1 MRNIKQQRR
10 PSIDYP
16 SGRGTGGVTA
26 AGAHTPDRRLGAAPI
41 SHELSGFSG
50 GPSTSADS
58 GFSRALARVNRGYEK
73 EVEKQDTEDIAW
85 LSKNAKYL
93 KQMGLSPRVV
103 VEMFQLL
110 VLHGPRNEA
119 EKQMIDE
126 VYEGV
131 RRVRNRLTTLT
142 ETSLQGFIMEGPDR
156 VEDLPFGERLLALA
170 KEQLGGETAVPG
182 AAPAIVAPEE
192 AEDIIST
199 DLKRALSRD
208 PGLSRAAA
216 GDLSQGAEDVQSV
229 AEIIGCNTK
238 VMDILGVM
246 LSVGG
251 FVADPMVFFGV
262 PLGAALD
269 LINCIRNLICGNY
282 LFAFIDLIA
291 TIPFL
296 GDTAKLLYAER
307 MFAKG
312 KAIRQVAKATGTMDE
327 KVEEAERILNF
338 ALDQGSI
345 GAKLTRMFVKLTER
359 FKSALGMA
367 ESLVKFLE
375 GKLKR
380 AIAYFKRIMQA
391 GGTGGESLSYTEK
404 GAGLLLKKMPI
415 SIVKILERVLMTMPN
430 FKTFIKELFT
440 SKQALRGYAAKGE
453 ITHTFGGGED
463 EVPVGELEAA
473 EETESEMLAG
483 DIDAPGFV
491 ADPTGRG
498 RVDMSRVVY
507 DPRLRRLRPRYAYED
522 EETDLD
528 DFQFGPMGVGSG
540 TVVAE
545 GKRKSKRKSNR
556 AAKPSLTRALD
567 PNVDF
572 EDAIDEFSV
581 ASAAVASGPVPVL
594 PIGMSTPGKHKSL
607 PDLVPGYEF
616 AGVGQYP
623 YSKR

>member
-1 MRNIKQQRR
+1 MHNIKQRRR

-26 AGAHTPDRRLGAAPI
+26 AGAHTPDRRLGATPI

-58 GFSRALARVNRGYEK
+58 GFSRSLARVNRGYEK
-73 EVEKQDTEDIAW
+73 EIAQQDTEDIAW
-85 LSKNAKYL
+85 LAKNSKHL
-93 KQMGLSPRVV
+93 KQMGLTPRVV

-110 VLHGPRNEA
+110 VLHGPRNEL

-131 RRVRNRLTTLT
+131 RRVRNRLTSLT
-142 ETSLQGFIMEGPDR
+142 EASLRGFIMEGPDR
-156 VEDLPFGERLLALA
+156 VEDLPFGDRLLALA
-170 KEQLGGETAVPG
+170 RERF
-182 AAPAIVAPEE
+182 E
-192 AEDIIST
+192 AEPDEPGGSSDIIASEEQEDFIPT
-199 DLKRALSRD
+199 SLKRALSRD
-208 PGLSRAAA
+208 AGLSRAAA
-216 GDLSQGAEDVQSV
+216 GDIEQEAEDVQSV

-238 VMDILGVM
+238 VMDILGVL

-312 KAIRQVAKATGTMDE
+312 RAVRQVAKATGTLDE

-345 GAKLTRMFVKLTER
+345 GAKLTRMFVKLTEK

-375 GKLKR
+375 GKIKR
-380 AIAYFKRIMQA
+380 AIVYFKKIMQTDGSGVA
-391 GGTGGESLSYTEK
+391 SLSYTEK
-404 GAGLLLKKMPI
+404 SAGLLLKKMPI
-415 SIVKILERVLMTMPN
+415 SIVNILERVLATMPN
-430 FKTFIKELFT
+430 FKTFIKSLFT
-440 SKQALRGYAAKGE
+440 SKQALRGHAARGE
-453 ITHTFGGGED
+453 IIHAATGEEETLGGDAEA
-463 EVPVGELEAA
+463 LEAP
-473 EETESEMLAG
+473 EEAMLSG

-507 DPRLRRLRPRYAYED
+507 DPRLRGLRPRYAYED
-522 EETDLD
+522 EQTDLE
-528 DFQFGPMGVGSG
+528 DFQFGPAGLG
-540 TVVAE
+540 TGVVAE
-545 GKRKSKRKSNR
+545 AKRKAKRKKGGAS
-556 AAKPSLTRALD
+556 KPSLSRALD
-567 PNVDF
+567 PSVNF
-572 EDAIDEFSV
+572 EDAVDEFSG
-581 ASAAVASGPVPVL
+581 AAAAVASGPIPVL

-607 PDLVPGYEF
+607 PDLVPGFEF
-616 AGVGQYP
+616 SGVGHYP